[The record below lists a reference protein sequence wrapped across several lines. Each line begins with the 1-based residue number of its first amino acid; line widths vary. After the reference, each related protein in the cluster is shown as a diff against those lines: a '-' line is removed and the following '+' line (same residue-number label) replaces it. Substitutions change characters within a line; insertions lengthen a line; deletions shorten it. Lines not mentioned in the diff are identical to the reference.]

1 MFDLQWTDV
10 IVFTQDSVEPLLRN
24 MASHLRRLV
33 DERDEHLEV
42 QMCFIA

>member
-1 MFDLQWTDV
+1 MFDLQWMDV
-10 IVFTQDSVEPLLRN
+10 IVFTQDSIEPLLKN
-24 MASHLRRLV
+24 MTLHLRRLV